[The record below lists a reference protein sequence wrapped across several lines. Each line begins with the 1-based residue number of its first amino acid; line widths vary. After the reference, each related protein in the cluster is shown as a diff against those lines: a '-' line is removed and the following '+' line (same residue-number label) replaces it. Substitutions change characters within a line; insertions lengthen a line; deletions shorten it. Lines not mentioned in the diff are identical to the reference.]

1 MAIKPTIKWGI
12 WGALVCLP
20 AYAVVITLVTIFPG
34 RQPIWSVYRVMD
46 YPMILLWDASGL
58 LVHDAPRWN
67 FWGDVS
73 TLLFSVIVGFGIG
86 ALIYRIRIISR

>member
-1 MAIKPTIKWGI
+1 V
-12 WGALVCLP
+12 L
-20 AYAVVITLVTIFPG
+20 TLVNIFPG

-46 YPMILLWDASGL
+46 YPMILLWEASGL

-73 TLLFSVIVGFGIG
+73 TLLFSVIVGFGLG
-86 ALIYRIRIISR
+86 ALIYRIRSFSR

>member
-1 MAIKPTIKWGI
+1 MTIKPTIKWGM
-12 WGALVCLP
+12 WGALVWL
-20 AYAVVITLVTIFPG
+20 ATNAVVMSLVTLFPG

-46 YPMILLWDASGL
+46 YPMILLWDASDL

-73 TLLFSVIVGFGIG
+73 TLVFSVIVGFSIG
-86 ALIYRIRIISR
+86 ALIYRIRMFSR

>member
-12 WGALVCLP
+12 LGALVCL
-20 AYAVVITLVTIFPG
+20 AVYAVVLTLVNIFPG

-46 YPMILLWDASGL
+46 YPMILLWEASGL

-73 TLLFSVIVGFGIG
+73 TLLFSVIVGFGLG
-86 ALIYRIRIISR
+86 ALIYRIRSFSR